1 MTNMQV
7 LPVANMGYLCPSLWW
22 AEYELYRRKKEKE
35 IEGCKMRNAVGV
47 HSCYLLTG
55 IPNVCLGTSCTPYV
69 VSLIGT
75 EIRCMAES

>member
-35 IEGCKMRNAVGV
+35 IEGCKMRNAVGI
-47 HSCYLLTG
+47 HSCTCSQESLMSVWALLAL
-55 IPNVCLGTSCTPYV
+55 PMLF
-69 VSLIGT
+69 
-75 EIRCMAES
+75 A